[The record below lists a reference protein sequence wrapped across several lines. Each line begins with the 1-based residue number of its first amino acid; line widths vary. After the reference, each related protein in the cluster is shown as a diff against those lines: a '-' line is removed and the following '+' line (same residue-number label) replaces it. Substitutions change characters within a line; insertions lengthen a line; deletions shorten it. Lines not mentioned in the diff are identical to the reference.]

1 MKRESYYI
9 PVLIYGSLLEKRG
22 QAIQSGH
29 KPAPLYRA
37 YIHLLQTGL
46 ERMKTDWEFD
56 CAVLSNWTRVDP
68 KDSSCWQKVTPPIPA
83 DLHAAVKKAAEEND
97 RRLYD
102 FCHALFTEGEKSFQF
117 SDIKTAQPCTP
128 VF

>member
-1 MKRESYYI
+1 MKPKRESYYI
-9 PVLIYGSLLEKRG
+9 PVLVYGSLLEKRG
-22 QAIQSGH
+22 QAIQAGH

-56 CAVLSNWTRVDP
+56 CDVLSNWTRVNE
-68 KDSSCWQKVTPPIPA
+68 KDRSCWQKDTIPVSA

-102 FCHALFTEGEKSFQF
+102 FCHALFTEGEKEFQF
-117 SDIKTAQPCTP
+117 SDIQTK
-128 VF
+128 